1 MKNKNTIIVV
11 LAVLCCILIGG
22 VVYTVFFT
30 DKDENSKENKITRR
44 KNGDRLR
51 SVIREQ
57 VLINA
62 IFKNVVS

>member
-30 DKDENSKENKITRR
+30 DKDENSKENKI
-44 KNGDRLR
+44 
-51 SVIREQ
+51 SESESQ
-57 VLINA
+57 
-62 IFKNVVS
+62 